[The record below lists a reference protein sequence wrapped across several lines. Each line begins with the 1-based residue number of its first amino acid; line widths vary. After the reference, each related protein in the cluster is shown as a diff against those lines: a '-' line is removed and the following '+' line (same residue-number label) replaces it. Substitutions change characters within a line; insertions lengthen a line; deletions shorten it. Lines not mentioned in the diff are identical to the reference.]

1 MDIKMPDGVVLSTNN
16 QEVIK
21 SYIENMG
28 GKEVTTKQVK
38 KSATKVASA
47 KEAE

>member
-1 MDIKMPDGVVLSTNN
+1 MPDGVVLSTNN

-21 SYIENMG
+21 SYIDNMG

-38 KSATKVASA
+38 KSVTKVASA